1 MKLRFVLNMVAR
13 EARGTRRRLVLYV
26 GAIAL
31 GVTALVAINSFRA
44 DVARSIREQSRTL
57 LGADLE
63 IRSRGRLPD
72 SVTALI
78 DSMVA
83 AGDRVSRVISL
94 GSMVYVDRTGGSRLG
109 QVRAVRGEFPFYG
122 EIETRP
128 ANAWSRLQ
136 SGAYA
141 VADPTLLVYLDARV
155 GDTVQIGEARLEI
168 IGTLTRVPGDIALQA
183 AIGPRVYVPAEVI
196 EGTSLLSRGSRAQHA
211 AYIALQDPDALQPF
225 LNHYNA
231 RFEDWDVRYDTVAE
245 REEDFTTILDRLAR
259 FLGLVGL
266 MALLLGGTGIAS
278 AVHVYVREKI
288 PTVATLRC
296 IGATTKEAS
305 AIYLI
310 QATLMGLGG
319 SVVGAFLGVAV
330 QRWLPSVLANFLPVA
345 VTAHFHG
352 EFLATGIGIGLWT
365 ALVFASL
372 PLLTIRRISPLRALR
387 ADHEPTGRDPARW
400 LVIGALLVTV
410 VWLGIWQAPT
420 RLEGMLFAGGIAV
433 TGAALWTVAKLM
445 TWATRRFFPHSAAY
459 VVRQGVANLFRPHN
473 QTVAVTVAIGFGLFL
488 LGTIDLVR
496 RNLVAQ
502 FEIEGGG
509 DTPNL
514 VAFDVQRDQQQGVV
528 DVFEGHGVQPREITP
543 LISARVS
550 SINGVTVD
558 ALLDDSTVTRNRWP
572 LTREYRHTYRDTMVE
587 TETLIAGSWWDES
600 APTSSD
606 APARVSIEEDIAKEL
621 LVSIGDRITWNVQGI
636 EIESEIANVRVVDWA
651 RFSMNFFLVF
661 EPGALDDAPQSVVVL
676 ARVDND
682 TLRGI
687 VQRDVVRAF
696 PNVSMLDISVI
707 MQSLDAILGSAT
719 AAVRFVAMFSLIC
732 GIIVLLGAVAASRH
746 QRLRESVLL
755 RTLGAQRPQIQR
767 IIIVEYIALGM
778 LASLTGGGL
787 AAAASWGLSR
797 FFFEVPFQLAALPL
811 SALAFGA
818 TGITVLVGVLGS
830 RSALTRPPLAV
841 LRELPD

>member
-1 MKLRFVLNMVAR
+1 MKLRFVLNMVVR

-63 IRSRGRLPD
+63 IRSRGELPD

-83 AGDRVSRVISL
+83 AGDRVSRIISL

-109 QVRAVRGEFPFYG
+109 QVRAVRGAFPFYG
-122 EIETRP
+122 QIETQP

-141 VADPTLLVYLDARV
+141 IADPTLLVYLEARV
-155 GDTVQIGEARLEI
+155 GDTVQIGDARLEI
-168 IGTLTRVPGDIALQA
+168 IGTLTRVPGDIALEA

-196 EGTSLLSRGSRAQHA
+196 EGTSLLGQGSRARHA

-225 LNHYNA
+225 LNAYNA
-231 RFEDWDVRYDTVAE
+231 RFEEWNVRYDTVAE
-245 REEDFTTILDRLAR
+245 REEDFTTVLDRLSR

-296 IGATTKEAS
+296 LGATTKEAS

-319 SVVGAFLGVAV
+319 SVVGAFLGLAV
-330 QRWLPSVLANFLPVA
+330 QRWLPNVLANFLPVS
-345 VTAHFHG
+345 VSAHFHA

-365 ALVFASL
+365 ALVFAAL

-387 ADHEPTGRDPARW
+387 ADHEPAGRDPARW
-400 LVIGALLVTV
+400 LVIGTLLVTV

-420 RLEGMLFAGGIAV
+420 RLEGMLFAAGVAV
-433 TGAALWTVAKLM
+433 TGTALWTVAKLM
-445 TWATRRFFPHSAAY
+445 TWATRRFFPSSAAY

-488 LGTIDLVR
+488 IATIDLVR

-509 DTPNL
+509 NTPNL
-514 VAFDVQRDQQQGVV
+514 VAFDVQRDQLQGVV
-528 DVFEGHGVQPREITP
+528 DIIDGLGVQPRAVTP
-543 LISARVS
+543 LISARIS

-558 ALLDDSTVTRNRWP
+558 ALLEDSTVVRNRWP

-587 TETLIAGSWWDES
+587 TETLVAGSWWDEA
-600 APTSSD
+600 APSSD
-606 APARVSIEEDIAKEL
+606 AVARVSIEEDIAEEL
-621 LVSIGDRITWNVQGI
+621 QVSIGDHITWNIQGI
-636 EIESEIANVRVVDWA
+636 EIESEIASVRVVDWA

-661 EPGALDDAPQSVVVL
+661 EPGALDEAPQSVVVL
-676 ARVDND
+676 ARVEND

-707 MQSLDAILGSAT
+707 MQALDAILGSAT
-719 AAVRFVAMFSLIC
+719 AAVRFVAMFSLAC

-755 RTLGAQRPQIQR
+755 RTLGARRSQIHR
-767 IIIVEYIALGM
+767 IIIVEYIALGA

-787 AAAASWGLSR
+787 AVGASWSLSR
-797 FFFEVPFQLAALPL
+797 FFFDVPFQLAAGPL
-811 SALAFGA
+811 SALALGA
-818 TGITVLVGVLGS
+818 TAITVLVGVLGS

-841 LRELPD
+841 LRELPN

>member
-1 MKLRFVLNMVAR
+1 VKLRFVLNMVVR

-63 IRSRGRLPD
+63 IRSRGELPD

-83 AGDRVSRVISL
+83 AGDRVSRIISL

-109 QVRAVRGEFPFYG
+109 QVRAVRGAFPFYG
-122 EIETRP
+122 QIETQP
-128 ANAWSRLQ
+128 TNAWSRLQ

-141 VADPTLLVYLDARV
+141 IADPTLLVYLEARV
-155 GDTVQIGEARLEI
+155 GDTVQIGDARLEI
-168 IGTLTRVPGDIALQA
+168 IGTLTRVPGDIALEA

-196 EGTSLLSRGSRAQHA
+196 EGTSLLGQGSRARHA

-225 LNHYNA
+225 LNAYNA
-231 RFEDWDVRYDTVAE
+231 RFEEWNVRYDTVAE
-245 REEDFTTILDRLAR
+245 REEDFTTVLDRLSR

-296 IGATTKEAS
+296 LGATTKEAS

-319 SVVGAFLGVAV
+319 SVVGAFLGLAV
-330 QRWLPSVLANFLPVA
+330 QRWLPNVLANFLPVS
-345 VTAHFHG
+345 VSAHFHA

-365 ALVFASL
+365 ALVFAAL

-387 ADHEPTGRDPARW
+387 ADHEPAGRDPARW
-400 LVIGALLVTV
+400 LVIGTLLVTV

-420 RLEGMLFAGGIAV
+420 RLEGMLFAAGVAV
-433 TGAALWTVAKLM
+433 TGTALWTVAKLM
-445 TWATRRFFPHSAAY
+445 TWATRRFFPSSAAY

-488 LGTIDLVR
+488 IATIDLVR

-509 DTPNL
+509 NTPNL
-514 VAFDVQRDQQQGVV
+514 VAFDVQRDQLQGVV
-528 DVFEGHGVQPREITP
+528 DIFDGLGVQPRAVTP
-543 LISARVS
+543 LISARIS

-558 ALLDDSTVTRNRWP
+558 ALLEDSTVVRNRWP

-587 TETLIAGSWWDES
+587 TETLVAGSWWDEA
-600 APTSSD
+600 APSSD
-606 APARVSIEEDIAKEL
+606 AVARVSIEEDIAEEL
-621 LVSIGDRITWNVQGI
+621 QVSIGDHITWNIQGI
-636 EIESEIANVRVVDWA
+636 EIESEIASVRVVDWA

-661 EPGALDDAPQSVVVL
+661 EPGALDEAPQSVVVL
-676 ARVDND
+676 ARVEND

-707 MQSLDAILGSAT
+707 MQALDAILGSAT
-719 AAVRFVAMFSLIC
+719 AAVRFVAMFSLAC

-755 RTLGAQRPQIQR
+755 RTLGARRSQIHR
-767 IIIVEYIALGM
+767 IIIVEYIALGA

-787 AAAASWGLSR
+787 AVGASWSLSR
-797 FFFEVPFQLAALPL
+797 FFFDVPFQLAAGPL
-811 SALAFGA
+811 SALALGA
-818 TGITVLVGVLGS
+818 TAITVLVGVLGS

-841 LRELPD
+841 LRELPN

>member
-1 MKLRFVLNMVAR
+1 VKLRFVLNMVVR

-63 IRSRGRLPD
+63 IRSRGELPD

-83 AGDRVSRVISL
+83 AGDRVSRIISL

-109 QVRAVRGEFPFYG
+109 QVRAVRGAFPFYG
-122 EIETRP
+122 QIETQP

-141 VADPTLLVYLDARV
+141 IADPTLLVYLEARV
-155 GDTVQIGEARLEI
+155 GDTVQIGDARLEI
-168 IGTLTRVPGDIALQA
+168 IGTLTRVPGDIALEA

-196 EGTSLLSRGSRAQHA
+196 EGTSLLGQGSRARHA

-225 LNHYNA
+225 LNAYNA
-231 RFEDWDVRYDTVAE
+231 RFEEWNVRYDTVAE
-245 REEDFTTILDRLAR
+245 REEDFTTVLDRLSR

-296 IGATTKEAS
+296 LGATTKEAS

-319 SVVGAFLGVAV
+319 SVVGAFLGLAV
-330 QRWLPSVLANFLPVA
+330 QRWLPNVLANFLPVS
-345 VTAHFHG
+345 VSAHFHA

-365 ALVFASL
+365 ALVFAAL

-387 ADHEPTGRDPARW
+387 ADHEPAGRDPARW
-400 LVIGALLVTV
+400 LVIGTLLVTV

-420 RLEGMLFAGGIAV
+420 RLEGMLFAAGVAV
-433 TGAALWTVAKLM
+433 TGTALWTVAKLM
-445 TWATRRFFPHSAAY
+445 TWATRRFFPSSAAY

-488 LGTIDLVR
+488 IATIDLVR

-509 DTPNL
+509 NTPNL
-514 VAFDVQRDQQQGVV
+514 VAFDVQRDQLQGVV
-528 DVFEGHGVQPREITP
+528 DIIDGLGVQPRAVTP
-543 LISARVS
+543 LISARIS

-558 ALLDDSTVTRNRWP
+558 ALLEDSTVVRNRWP

-587 TETLIAGSWWDES
+587 TETLVAGSWWDEA
-600 APTSSD
+600 APSSD
-606 APARVSIEEDIAKEL
+606 AVARVSIEEDIAEEL
-621 LVSIGDRITWNVQGI
+621 QVSIGDHITWNIQGI
-636 EIESEIANVRVVDWA
+636 EIESEIASVRVVDWA

-661 EPGALDDAPQSVVVL
+661 EPGALDEAPQSVVVL
-676 ARVDND
+676 ARVEND

-707 MQSLDAILGSAT
+707 MQALDAILGSAT
-719 AAVRFVAMFSLIC
+719 AAVRFVAMFSLAC

-755 RTLGAQRPQIQR
+755 RTLGARRSQIHR
-767 IIIVEYIALGM
+767 IIIVEYIALGA

-787 AAAASWGLSR
+787 AVGASWSLSR
-797 FFFEVPFQLAALPL
+797 FFFDVPFQLAAGPL
-811 SALAFGA
+811 SALALGA
-818 TGITVLVGVLGS
+818 TAITVLVGVLGS

-841 LRELPD
+841 LRELPN